1 MPAAL
6 VTDHVH
12 AGLSL
17 LLQQYKELPRMEGW
31 ATSYLNRVQELE
43 DAIWSVIVGRLIDD
57 AIGVQLDALGRLVG
71 QRRDGVADEPFR
83 MRIRA
88 RIRANR
94 SNGHPDDIIAVALL
108 ASGVS
113 LDQLTYTDLYPASFR
128 VELFSVTDATLAPVL
143 TELITLA
150 KPVGVGAA
158 VAFSAYPDSETFAF
172 ALGDTPTAD
181 ATRGWASTDDPTV
194 APGGRWIDS
203 V

>member
-1 MPAAL
+1 MPIAR
-6 VTDHVH
+6 VTDHVR

-17 LLQQYKELPRMEGW
+17 LLQQYTGLPRIEGW

-57 AIGVQLDALGRLVG
+57 AVGVQLDVLGRLVG
-71 QRRDGVADEPFR
+71 QRRNGVGDEPFR
-83 MRIRA
+83 MRVRA

-128 VELFSVTDATLAPVL
+128 VELSSVTDATLATVL

-158 VAFSAYPDSETFAF
+158 VSFSAYPDSETFAC
-172 ALGDTPTAD
+172 AVGDTPTTD
-181 ATRGWASTDDPTV
+181 AARGWAGTDDPTV
-194 APGGRWIDS
+194 APGGRWIDTI
-203 V
+203 